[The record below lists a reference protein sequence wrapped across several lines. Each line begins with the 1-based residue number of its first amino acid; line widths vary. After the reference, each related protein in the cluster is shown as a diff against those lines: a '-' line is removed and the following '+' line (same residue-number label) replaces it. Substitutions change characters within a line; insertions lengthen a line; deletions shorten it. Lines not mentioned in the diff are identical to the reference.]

1 MSCFSFP
8 AISSCWKAVVGH
20 DEFKWGFAEDINS
33 GQIEAEDERQH
44 KSSIHADENLQE
56 NCQAEMVNGEKSL
69 QRFLTR
75 VNRTF
80 LGEV

>member
-1 MSCFSFP
+1 MTNSSEALPRISIP
-8 AISSCWKAVVGH
+8 AKY
-20 DEFKWGFAEDINS
+20 ET
-33 GQIEAEDERQH
+33 EDERQH
-44 KSSIHADENLQE
+44 KSGIHADENLQE

-69 QRFLTR
+69 QPFLTR